1 METWKRAWMWRGA
14 FDAANEEAEEERKPE
29 KGRKQIKG
37 RKGAEMAKLEE
48 TIRRRQCQDV

>member
-29 KGRKQIKG
+29 KGRK
-37 RKGAEMAKLEE
+37 
-48 TIRRRQCQDV
+48 